1 MTLKFCVTTERD
13 DIEDRIFSA
22 CHNNILQHLHLKLV
36 VQRILGSLAG
46 RTEIGVLWPLCEEGF
61 WIPGFSQLD
70 EFLLSASF
78 FACGLRGNSFL
89 SQDLL
94 CGDVLGYSFLC
105 AEITLKIVPLL
116 QGLLNLVLFKVCF
129 RLLVLSVLRRRMIVG
144 GFGNS
149 CSERNLGTHSLGT
162 AKSGCLQSLS

>member
-1 MTLKFCVTTERD
+1 LCHTERD

-22 CHNNILQHLHLKLV
+22 CHNHILQHLHLKLV

-46 RTEIGVLWPLCEEGF
+46 RIEIGVLWLLCEEGF

-78 FACGLRGNSFL
+78 FARGLCEISFL
-89 SQDLL
+89 HQDLMW
-94 CGDVLGYSFLC
+94 GDVLGYSFLG

-149 CSERNLGTHSLGT
+149 CSERD
-162 AKSGCLQSLS
+162 SGYC

>member
-1 MTLKFCVTTERD
+1 MWGCV
-13 DIEDRIFSA
+13 
-22 CHNNILQHLHLKLV
+22 
-36 VQRILGSLAG
+36 G
-46 RTEIGVLWPLCEEGF
+46 
-61 WIPGFSQLD
+61 
-70 EFLLSASF
+70 LL
-78 FACGLRGNSFL
+78 L
-89 SQDLL
+89 
-94 CGDVLGYSFLC
+94 LC

-149 CSERNLGTHSLGT
+149 CSERNLGTQSLGT